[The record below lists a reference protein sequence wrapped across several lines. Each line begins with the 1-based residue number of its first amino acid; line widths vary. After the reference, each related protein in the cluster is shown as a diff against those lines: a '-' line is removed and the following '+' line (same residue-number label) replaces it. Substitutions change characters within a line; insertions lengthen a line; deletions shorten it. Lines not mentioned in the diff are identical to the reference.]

1 MTLTPLWTSQE
12 IARTLNVEVASLWQC
27 HGISIDSR
35 TLEEGDLFFAL
46 IGPHSDGHD
55 FVKMAIAKGAV
66 AAIVSKLVEGLDPNF
81 QVMVEDVKVAL
92 DTLGRAARAR
102 VDIPIIAVTGSV
114 GKTGTKEALKSALSR
129 NKKVH
134 ASVLSYNNDIGV
146 PLSLARM
153 PRDADY
159 GIFELGMN
167 HPGELGPLSKMV
179 RPHVALITTVELAH
193 SEFFKDVGEIAD
205 AKAEI
210 FDGLEPGGTAILNY
224 DNPQY
229 PRLKDKAMDAGVE
242 NIISFGFIECADVH
256 ALRQVFHET
265 CSCIVARV
273 LGHILTFKVG
283 MVGRHW
289 VMNSLAILA
298 VVEAVGGD
306 LGLAGL
312 GLAEMKPLIGRGRRH

>member
-114 GKTGTKEALKSALSR
+114 GKTGTKEALKRALSR

-193 SEFFKDVGEIAD
+193 FGQ
-205 AKAEI
+205 
-210 FDGLEPGGTAILNY
+210 GTRTGP
-224 DNPQY
+224 DN
-229 PRLKDKAMDAGVE
+229 R
-242 NIISFGFIECADVH
+242 
-256 ALRQVFHET
+256 
-265 CSCIVARV
+265 
-273 LGHILTFKVG
+273 
-283 MVGRHW
+283 
-289 VMNSLAILA
+289 
-298 VVEAVGGD
+298 
-306 LGLAGL
+306 
-312 GLAEMKPLIGRGRRH
+312 